1 MIIHRLIMRKMLEYM
16 TENEAQSNAVTRASH
31 VPKQPMMPRKM
42 SVVAFI
48 FL

>member
-1 MIIHRLIMRKMLEYM
+1 MSEYM
-16 TENEAQSNAVTRASH
+16 TENEARSSAVTRASH
-31 VPKQPMMPRKM
+31 VPKQPMMPRKT